1 MSLSAHFQQKGAYEA
16 DSASELSPGNAS
28 LHAAECGA
36 LQRAECG
43 EQLTLPGATF
53 GNPDAKSWFWAAPQC
68 RPRCVIGAVSLRRR
82 LRAFSTLLSL
92 LPRCS
97 RRVNVD
103 MPRPTVPQIPLEM
116 RKLERRRRESD
127 VVDAKLAVDLAT
139 AQTYDENV
147 FLFLPNII
155 GEILSFVRFVA
166 YSNNIRKVT
175 LA

>member
-1 MSLSAHFQQKGAYEA
+1 
-16 DSASELSPGNAS
+16 
-28 LHAAECGA
+28 
-36 LQRAECG
+36 
-43 EQLTLPGATF
+43 
-53 GNPDAKSWFWAAPQC
+53 
-68 RPRCVIGAVSLRRR
+68 
-82 LRAFSTLLSL
+82 
-92 LPRCS
+92 
-97 RRVNVD
+97 